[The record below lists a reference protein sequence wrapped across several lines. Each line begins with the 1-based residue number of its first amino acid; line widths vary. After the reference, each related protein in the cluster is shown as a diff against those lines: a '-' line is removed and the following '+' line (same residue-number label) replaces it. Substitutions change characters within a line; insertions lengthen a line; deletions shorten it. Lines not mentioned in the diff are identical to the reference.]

1 MLYIKTDGAKKFFKC
16 AEYKDG
22 CQVRV
27 SLAWET
33 DMIVRHNGLTHCHD
47 NKLLEHEVQE
57 MVKVKVKEAANTMTV
72 APTLS
77 TRSCPPRCWPY
88 MATSLL

>member
-47 NKLLEHEVQE
+47 NKLLEREVQE
-57 MVKVKVKEAANTMTV
+57 IVCQEFPDTKTW
-72 APTLS
+72 PLS
-77 TRSCPPRCWPY
+77 KIFESRVCKIC
-88 MATSLL
+88 